1 MTIGVV
7 DTNRVLAE
15 SKPGAVISGKLQQ
28 LSDKWQQQVALA
40 EQRLEDV
47 QGRLSKLPAGTPP
60 QTVFKH
66 QHENRMLE
74 LALRHTQELAQAELE
89 AYSEFWQ
96 AALSQNLAKELDR
109 VGKAKQLSMVVT
121 GPNAQIPYVDATL
134 DVTADV
140 ITAFNASF
148 KEDSY

>member
-40 EQRLEDV
+40 EQRLDDAR
-47 QGRLSKLPAGTPP
+47 GRLGKLPPSSPP
-60 QTVFKH
+60 QSVFKQ
-66 QHENRMLE
+66 QHEARMLE

-96 AALSQNLAKELDR
+96 ASLSQALAAELEK
-109 VGKAKQLSMVVT
+109 VGK
-121 GPNAQIPYVDATL
+121 
-134 DVTADV
+134 
-140 ITAFNASF
+140 
-148 KEDSY
+148 